1 MKALKARVTVRGL
14 GAIDK
19 RTLAAQHLLTFRREL
34 LDDLGGEAAVSAAQL
49 ALVEIATRTRL
60 YLDHV
65 DAHLLA
71 LASLLT
77 RRNRL
82 KPLVVERSRL
92 ADNLIA
98 VLSRLGLERRKP
110 AAPSLESYIAARYSR
125 SDEIPNPAQDRR
137 SAPPGG
143 AEPDHETSAE
153 PGAIAE
159 PTQAVASPSPR
170 DPASGARGHPSEQ
183 GEIDTCERAP

>member
-1 MKALKARVTVRGL
+1 MCAYRALPPDSLANLPPPKRNGRPTVVSPGGPDRPRTGLKALKARVTVRGL

-49 ALVEIATRTRL
+49 ALVEIATRSRL

-110 AAPSLESYIAARYSR
+110 AAPSL
-125 SDEIPNPAQDRR
+125 
-137 SAPPGG
+137 
-143 AEPDHETSAE
+143 
-153 PGAIAE
+153 
-159 PTQAVASPSPR
+159 
-170 DPASGARGHPSEQ
+170 
-183 GEIDTCERAP
+183 